1 LLRYHSFTM
10 RILVVEDERTMA
22 ELLKKGLEEEQHSVC
37 VATNGLCALDEAE
50 GADFDVIVLDVM
62 LPGID
67 GFEFARRL
75 RAAGNH
81 TPILMLTARDAVS
94 DIARGLDIGVD
105 DYLTKPFSFVE
116 LLARLRAVARRGNAP
131 RPLTLQVADLIL
143 DPLSRQVARDGSE
156 LHLTATE
163 FKLLE
168 LLMRRAGRVV
178 PRDAIVDA
186 VWGNLDDI
194 GENTLD
200 VFISMLRNKV
210 DKNPQSKL
218 IHTIRGVGYMVR
230 ERQ

>member
-1 LLRYHSFTM
+1 M

-37 VATNGLCALDEAE
+37 VAGDGLKALDDAE
-50 GADFDVIVLDVM
+50 GTEFDVIVLDVM

-75 RAAGNH
+75 RAGKNH
-81 TPILMLTARDAVS
+81 TPILMLTARDAVA
-94 DIARGLDIGVD
+94 DIARGLDMGVD

-116 LLARLRAVARRGNAP
+116 LLARLRAVARRGNVP
-131 RPLTLQVADLIL
+131 CPLTLQVDGLAL
-143 DPLSRQVARDGSE
+143 DPLSRRVTRDGCE
-156 LHLTATE
+156 LHLTGTE

-178 PRDAIVDA
+178 SRDAIVDA
-186 VWGNLDDI
+186 VWGNLEDI

-200 VFISMLRNKV
+200 VFISMLRGKV
-210 DKNPQSKL
+210 DKNAHNKL
-218 IHTIRGVGYMVR
+218 IHTVRGVGYMMR
-230 ERQ
+230 GRQ

>member
-1 LLRYHSFTM
+1 M

-22 ELLKKGLEEEQHSVC
+22 ELLKQGLEEEQHSVC
-37 VATNGLCALDEAE
+37 VAADGLCALDHAE
-50 GADFDVIVLDVM
+50 GEEFDVIVLDVM

-75 RAAGNH
+75 RAGKNH
-81 TPILMLTARDAVS
+81 TPILMLTARDAVT
-94 DIARGLDIGVD
+94 DIARGLDTGVD
-105 DYLTKPFSFVE
+105 DYMTKPFSFVE
-116 LLARLRAVARRGNAP
+116 LLARLRAVARRGHAP
-131 RPLTLQVADLIL
+131 RPLTLQVGDLVL
-143 DPLSRQVARDGSE
+143 DPLSRQVTRAGCE

-178 PRDAIVDA
+178 ERDTIADVL
-186 VWGNLDDI
+186 WGTLDDV

-200 VFISMLRNKV
+200 AFISLLRGKV
-210 DKNPQSKL
+210 DRSAQYKL
-218 IHTIRGVGYMVR
+218 IHTVRGVGYMLR

>member
-1 LLRYHSFTM
+1 M

-22 ELLKKGLEEEQHSVC
+22 ELLKKGLEEEHHSVC
-37 VATNGLCALDEAE
+37 VSNDGLSALDHAE
-50 GADFDVIVLDVM
+50 GEEFDVIVLDVM

-75 RAAGNH
+75 RAGKNQ
-81 TPILMLTARDAVS
+81 TPILMLTARDAVA

-116 LLARLRAVARRGNAP
+116 LLARLRAVSRRGNSP
-131 RPLTLQVADLIL
+131 RPLTLQVGDLIL
-143 DPLSRQVARDGSE
+143 DPLSRQVTRDGCE

-168 LLMRRAGRVV
+168 LLMRRAGRIV
-178 PRDAIVDA
+178 PRDAIVDV

-200 VFISMLRNKV
+200 VFISLLRTKI
-210 DKNPQSKL
+210 DKRSDSKL
-218 IHTIRGVGYMVR
+218 IHTIRGVGYMIR

>member
-1 LLRYHSFTM
+1 M

-22 ELLKKGLEEEQHSVC
+22 ELLKRGLEEEYHSVS
-37 VATNGLCALDEAE
+37 VATDGLRALDEAE
-50 GADFDVIVLDVM
+50 GADFDAILLDVM

-75 RAAGNH
+75 RAAENH

-94 DIARGLDIGVD
+94 DIARALDSGAD

-116 LLARLRAVARRGNAP
+116 LLARLRAVARRGNTP
-131 RPLTLQVADLIL
+131 RPLTLQVSDLIL
-143 DPLSRQVARDGSE
+143 DPLSRQVTRDACE

-178 PRDAIVDA
+178 HRETIVDI
-186 VWGNLDDI
+186 VWGNLEDI

-200 VFISMLRNKV
+200 VFISLLRNKV
-210 DKNPQSKL
+210 DKHSESKL
-218 IHTIRGVGYMVR
+218 IYTIRGVGYMVR

>member
-1 LLRYHSFTM
+1 M

-22 ELLKKGLEEEQHSVC
+22 ELLQRGLEEEHHSVC
-37 VATNGLCALDEAE
+37 VATNGLRALDEAE
-50 GADFDVIVLDVM
+50 GADFDVILLDVM

-75 RAAGNH
+75 RTAENH
-81 TPILMLTARDAVS
+81 TPILMLTARDAVT

-131 RPLTLQVADLIL
+131 RPLALQVADLTL
-143 DPLSRQVARDGSE
+143 DPLSRQVARDGCE

-210 DKNPQSKL
+210 DKNSESKL